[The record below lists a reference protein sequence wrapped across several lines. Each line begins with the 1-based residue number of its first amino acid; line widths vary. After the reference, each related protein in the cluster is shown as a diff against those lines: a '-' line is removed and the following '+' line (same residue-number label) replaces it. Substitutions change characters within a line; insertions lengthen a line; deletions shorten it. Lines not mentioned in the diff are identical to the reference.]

1 MALWGK
7 TTNSESRP
15 KFLPVDSNASGS
27 MGARE
32 NCIAQPG
39 GWALSA
45 GLASSGNDN
54 TGAQPEILVCIRGLG
69 TTTLQGANVMS
80 IDWTDGAYAD
90 AANFDIT
97 VTFDEKVT
105 VTSAALSANQTV
117 TNKAYILLGRVG
129 ETDMTEDNT
138 VACQYLSG
146 TGTNQLVFRGVLQAA
161 RAGFLTF
168 SGYGFTPVTGA
179 AKTDHPAIVLNGTAT
194 IVEEG
199 GDAITKI
206 RQESGTSISGDAGD
220 GILMNSTAGAVAT
233 VNGALSESATLVI
246 DTVTGTLAVGQ
257 VITVKSASGT
267 DITALGGETSISQDN
282 TLTITA
288 VASQTSVTLSEAI
301 TVANDVVLL
310 ASTNGGSD
318 LLGESIDFSLE
329 GFDGATDVPAS
340 TRTGEDEVVGFALEG
355 GDGEND
361 GDKLILNAT
370 DGSAANAN
378 EQLIVEDFSASQGL
392 YTQISEATGI
402 IALED
407 DTGDNIILDGGPDG
421 ANDVGSNLIQESGS
435 LTTALVL
442 TGVTTT

>member
-69 TTTLQGANVMS
+69 TSTLQGANVMS

-117 TNKAYILLGRVG
+117 TNKAYILLSRVG
-129 ETDMTEDNT
+129 ATDMVQDNT
-138 VACQYLSG
+138 IAAQYLSG
-146 TGTNQLVFRGVLQAA
+146 SGTNQLVFRGKLQAA
-161 RAGFLTF
+161 AAGFISF
-168 SGYGFTPVTGA
+168 SGLGQDAGD
-179 AKTDHPAIVLNGTAT
+179 DHVAIVLNGTAT

-199 GDAITKI
+199 GDNICKL
-206 RQESGTSISGDAGD
+206 RQESGTAESSDVGMGGD
-220 GILMNSTAGAVAT
+220 GITLNSTSGAVAT
-233 VNGALSESATLVI
+233 VNGALDGSTTLVV

-257 VITVKSASGT
+257 KVIVKDASASNISDAGGFT
-267 DITALGGETSISQDN
+267 DISQDH

-288 VASQTSVTLSEAI
+288 VASQTSVTVSEAI
-301 TVANDVVLL
+301 TVANNVVLL
-310 ASTNGGSD
+310 ALADAGDDMLT
-318 LLGESIDFSLE
+318 ESLE
-329 GFDGATDVPAS
+329 MKFEGVDNATDITGL
-340 TRTGEDEVVGFALEG
+340 TRTGDDSEVVMQLE
-355 GDGEND
+355 D
-361 GDKLILNAT
+361 
-370 DGSAANAN
+370 
-378 EQLIVEDFSASQGL
+378 ASQ
-392 YTQISEATGI
+392 ETGS
-402 IALED
+402 D
-407 DTGDNIILDGGPDG
+407 KIILDGTDG
-421 ANDVGSNLIQESGS
+421 SSTNANDNILVEDKVSDIAMYSQVGSSTG
-435 LTTALVL
+435 TANVL
-442 TGVTTT
+442 AGVTTT

>member
-69 TTTLQGANVMS
+69 TSTLQGANVMS

-105 VTSAALSANQTV
+105 VTSAALSADQTV
-117 TNKAYILLGRVG
+117 TNKAYILLSRVG
-129 ETDMTEDNT
+129 ATDMVQDSTI
-138 VACQYLSG
+138 AAQYLSG
-146 TGTNQLVFRGVLQAA
+146 SGTNQLVFRGKLQAA
-161 RAGFLTF
+161 AAGFISF
-168 SGYGFTPVTGA
+168 SGLGQDAGD
-179 AKTDHPAIVLNGTAT
+179 DHVAIVLNGTAT

-199 GDAITKI
+199 GDNICKL
-206 RQESGTSISGDAGD
+206 RQESGTAESSDVGMGGD
-220 GILMNSTAGAVAT
+220 GITLNSTSGAVAT
-233 VNGALSESATLVI
+233 VNGALDGSTTLVV

-257 VITVKSASGT
+257 KVIVKDASASDISDAGGFT
-267 DITALGGETSISQDN
+267 DISQDH

-288 VASQTSVTLSEAI
+288 VASQTSVTVSEAI
-301 TVANDVVLL
+301 TVANNVVLL
-310 ASTNGGSD
+310 ALAD
-318 LLGESIDFSLE
+318 AGEDMLTESLE
-329 GFDGATDVPAS
+329 MKFEGVDNATDVTGL
-340 TRTGEDEVVGFALEG
+340 TRTGGDSEVVMILEDASQETG
-355 GDGEND
+355 S
-361 GDKLILNAT
+361 DKLVMNGT
-370 DGSAANAN
+370 DSDSTNAN
-378 EQLIVEDFSASQGL
+378 DDILVEDKTSDIAMFSQVGTTSGTA
-392 YTQISEATGI
+392 
-402 IALED
+402 
-407 DTGDNIILDGGPDG
+407 NIL
-421 ANDVGSNLIQESGS
+421 A
-435 LTTALVL
+435 
-442 TGVTTT
+442 GVTTT